1 MEEGARRAAAE
12 RAEGAVLSEIS
23 RAPFRLAA
31 ALLVGAA
38 VLLYSGTYGNPFVFD
53 DLAVFGGE
61 RSSPLRWLPEASFSL
76 VLAAFGAEPLP
87 QRIVNAL
94 LHGATGVAL
103 FGFLARLFAVV
114 LAEARSRWLA
124 FFAALWFVVHPVAV
138 YGVAYLMQRSI
149 ILATLFSVVALWCVL
164 EGLERGRAR
173 WYAAAGAAY
182 LLALVSKEHAVMLPA
197 VAVALAV
204 VVRGASAALLRR
216 AMLGLGLCLAAAA
229 AVLAQRLTLVGTA
242 YEPNAAGLITRLG
255 ADAALVYPL
264 SVENQ
269 ATLFWR
275 YLGTWLVPWPGWMS
289 IDVRT
294 SFPRELAGLHTLG
307 FILWLAYPVAAC
319 WLLVQRGRA
328 ALLGFGLLYPW
339 LLALTE
345 VAAVRVQEPFVLYRS
360 YLWMSGLPAILPAV
374 VAPLAPRWRLVSAGV
389 LCALLGALA
398 LGRLESFSSP
408 LALWDDAVRKNHDLA
423 APYVERP
430 YVARGLA
437 HLDERSFDAAG
448 ADFERALRLNPS
460 SPEAY
465 VGRGLLKLR
474 SGRAREAL
482 EDMDRALALDPEHV
496 PGYYNR
502 CAVNAALGQYAQAL
516 GDCDKALA
524 LVPLNTEAW
533 VNRGVV
539 YAALGRPAEAAANFE
554 RALQL
559 HPSHGPAHFNYGTLL
574 AKSGRFGEAR
584 LHFAA
589 ACEAGIEA
597 ACGR

>member
-1 MEEGARRAAAE
+1 MTSDLA
-12 RAEGAVLSEIS
+12 

-31 ALLVGAA
+31 ALLVAAA
-38 VLLYSGTYGNPFVFD
+38 VALYSGSYGNPFVFD
-53 DLAVFGGE
+53 DLAVFARDG
-61 RSSPLRWLPEASFSL
+61 SSPLRWLPEASFSL
-76 VLAAFGAEPLP
+76 VLAAFGADALP

-94 LHGATGVAL
+94 AHGATGVAL
-103 FGFLARLFAVV
+103 FGFLARLFGVV
-114 LAEARSRWLA
+114 LADARSRWLA
-124 FFAALWFVVHPVAV
+124 FFGALWFVVHPVAV

-164 EGLERGRAR
+164 EGLERRQAR

-197 VAVALAV
+197 VALALAV
-204 VVRGASAALLRR
+204 LVRGASPALLRR
-216 AMLGLGLCLAAAA
+216 SLPALGIALAVAA
-229 AVLAQRLTLVGTA
+229 AVLAPRLTLVGTA
-242 YEPNAAGLITRLG
+242 YEPNAAGLIARLG
-255 ADAALVYPL
+255 ADAALAYPL

-275 YLGTWLVPWPGWMS
+275 YLATWLVPWPGWIS

-294 SFPRELAGLHTLG
+294 SFPRELVAWPESAGFL
-307 FILWLAYPVAAC
+307 LWLAYPAVAVA
-319 WLLVQRGRA
+319 LLIKGGRA
-328 ALLGFGLLYPW
+328 GLAGFGLLCPW

-360 YLWMSGLPAILPAV
+360 YLWMIFLPAILPAV
-374 VAPLAPRWRLVSAGV
+374 VAPLAPRWRLVVPGV
-389 LCALLGALA
+389 LCALLAALA
-398 LGRLESFSSP
+398 LGRLETFASP
-408 LALWDDAVRKNHDLA
+408 LALWDDAVGKNHDLA

-437 HLDERSFDAAG
+437 HLDERSFEAAA

-465 VGRGLLKLR
+465 VGRGLLGLR
-474 SGRAREAL
+474 SGRPRDAL
-482 EDMDRALALDPEHV
+482 DDMDRALALDPEHA

-502 CAVNAALGQYAQAL
+502 CAVNAALGQFAPAL
-516 GDCDKALA
+516 RDCDRALA

-539 YAALGRPAEAAANFE
+539 YASLGRPAHAAENFE
-554 RALQL
+554 RALEL
-559 HPSHGPAHFNYGTLL
+559 HPGHGPAHFNYGTLL
-574 AKSGRFGEAR
+574 MRAGQRAAAHG
-584 LHFAA
+584 HFAA
-589 ACEAGIEA
+589 ACEAGIDQ
-597 ACGR
+597 ACVAGVIRR

>member
-1 MEEGARRAAAE
+1 LTESDPEFA
-12 RAEGAVLSEIS
+12 

-31 ALLVGAA
+31 ALLVAAA
-38 VLLYSGTYGNPFVFD
+38 VLLYSGSFGNPFVFD
-53 DLAVFGGE
+53 DLAVFGGD

-87 QRIVNAL
+87 QRILNAL

-103 FGFLARLFAVV
+103 FGFLSRLFALV
-114 LAEARSRWLA
+114 LAGERSRWLA

-164 EGLERGRAR
+164 EGLERRRAR

-204 VVRGASAALLRR
+204 LVRGASPALLRR
-216 AMLGLGLCLAAAA
+216 SLLGLGLCLAVAA
-229 AVLAQRLTLVGTA
+229 AVLAPRLILVGTA
-242 YEPNAAGLITRLG
+242 YEPNAAGLIARLG
-255 ADAALVYPL
+255 ADAALAYPL

-294 SFPRELAGLHTLG
+294 SFPREVLAWPESVG
-307 FILWLAYPVAAC
+307 FLIWLAYPVVAVS
-319 WLLVQRGRA
+319 LLVQRGRA
-328 ALLGFGLLYPW
+328 GLLGFGLAWPW

-374 VAPLAPRWRLVSAGV
+374 VAPLAPRRRLVLAGA
-389 LCALLGALA
+389 LCALLVALA
-398 LGRLESFSSP
+398 LGRLETFASP
-408 LALWDDAVRKNHDLA
+408 LALWDDAVGKNRDPA

-437 HLDERSFDAAG
+437 HLDERSFEAAG
-448 ADFERALRLNPS
+448 ADFERALRLNAS
-460 SPEAY
+460 SPDAY

-474 SGRAREAL
+474 GGRPRDAL
-482 EDMDRALALDPEHV
+482 DDMDRALALDPGHA

-502 CAVNAALGQYAQAL
+502 CAVKAALRQYAQAL

-539 YAALGRPAEAAANFE
+539 YAELGKPAAAAANFE
-554 RALQL
+554 RALEL
-559 HPSHGPAHFNYGTLL
+559 NPGHGPAHFNYGTLL
-574 AKSGRFGEAR
+574 ANAAR
-584 LHFAA
+584 DGAARRHFAA
-589 ACEAGIEA
+589 ACEAGIDA